1 MATGFSST
9 RPRRQAGSHGRSQT
23 RPRMAGKDVALPVQ
37 HEGGGVAPLRDQPD
51 VLGNGRMGRTRPL
64 AVDDLVEVV
73 RVGSVGRGRAAPA
86 SRLDLARR
94 HRLRPWLSRSQPRI
108 LVDRDALSQF
118 LETIQSGFSMDCVC
132 QPCSSAEKP
141 LCLAG
146 QERCAVRKPVGTKA
160 PLGVSSISQC
170 RKAGWCA
177 PAAAPRPSG
186 TTRGCGRRRP
196 AGSRPSGRW
205 SSRE

>member
-23 RPRMAGKDVALPVQ
+23 RPRMAGKDVALPIQ
-37 HEGGGVAPLRDQPD
+37 HEGGGIAPLRDQPD

-64 AVDDLVEVV
+64 AVDDLVEVI
-73 RVGSVGRGRAAPA
+73 RIGNVGRGRAAPA

-94 HRLRPWLSRSQPRI
+94 ASPPSPVVSLPTAHTSRSRCVIPLSRNDPERIFNGLCMPALQQP
-108 LVDRDALSQF
+108 
-118 LETIQSGFSMDCVC
+118 
-132 QPCSSAEKP
+132 EKP
-141 LCLAG
+141 LCL
-146 QERCAVRKPVGTKA
+146 EVRTLCGAKTRWHKG

-170 RKAGWCA
+170 RKAVWCA
-177 PAAAPRPSG
+177 LAGAPRPSER
-186 TTRGCGRRRP
+186 TRGCGHRRP
-196 AGSRPSGRW
+196 GDFHPSGRW